1 LEIESERR
9 SFTVPRGSLK
19 TIQDCEDFLQ
29 GCLVLGTGG
38 GGSPETGM
46 RVLSKALADGVSLGW
61 VDADDIP
68 DEVWSVNPCGTGSI
82 APISDE
88 TLGQIEAMGLVDVMG
103 DDALIQAVRELE
115 NYLGVTFGCA
125 VSFEPGASN
134 TPDALVVGGR
144 LGIPVVDGDYAGR
157 AVPEDIQ
164 ATTHLYGKHIWPFTA
179 VDRWGNITIVKTCAN
194 PRIGERLGKHLA
206 LAAFGDAS
214 TAITPIPAR
223 EMKEVLVRGTLSK
236 CLAMGR
242 ARRQAL
248 ERGEDP
254 IDAIVE
260 SANGWRLFEGVVASK
275 DWEDRDGYMF
285 GTTHVRGTG
294 EYEGQKLDVWFK
306 NENHVSWLNGEP
318 WICSPDMVTFVR
330 ARTGEGI
337 TNTDIKQGDELVALG
352 IKGLEAF
359 RTEFGLNGCTGPRY
373 FGFDIEYRP
382 IEDLVVEVNCRGGA
396 NRT

>member
-1 LEIESERR
+1 
-9 SFTVPRGSLK
+9 VPRGGLK
-19 TIQDCEDFLQ
+19 TTQDCEDFLQ

-46 RVLSKALADGVSLGW
+46 RILSKALADGISLGW

-68 DEVWSVNPCGTGSI
+68 DEVWTVNPCGTGSI

-144 LGIPVVDGDYAGR
+144 LGILVVDGDYAGR

-223 EMKEVLVRGTLSK
+223 EMKEVLVRGTLTK
-236 CLAMGR
+236 CLEMGR

-248 ERGEDP
+248 ENGEDP
-254 IDAIVE
+254 VE
-260 SANGWRLFEGVVASK
+260 ALVEITGGWRLFEGIVTGK
-275 DWEDRDGYMF
+275 DWEDRDGYMY
-285 GTTHVRGTG
+285 GTTHVGGTG
-294 EYEGQKLDVWFK
+294 DYEEQTLDVWFK
-306 NENHVSWLNGEP
+306 NENHVSWLNGNP
-318 WICSPDMVTFVR
+318 WICSPDIVTFVR
-330 ARTGEGI
+330 SRSGEGI
-337 TNTDIKQGDELVALG
+337 TNADINEGDDVVALG

-359 RTEFGLNGCTGPRY
+359 RTDFGLNECTGPRY
-373 FGFDIEYRP
+373 FGFDIDYVP
-382 IEDLVVEVNCRGGA
+382 IEKLVGN
-396 NRT
+396 TQ

>member
-1 LEIESERR
+1 M
-9 SFTVPRGSLK
+9 PRGSLK
-19 TIQDCEDFLQ
+19 TIKDCEDLLQ

-38 GGSPETGM
+38 GGSPEMGM
-46 RVLSKALADGVSLGW
+46 RILKKALADGVSLGW

-68 DEVWSVNPCGTGSI
+68 DDVWSVNPCGTGSV
-82 APISDE
+82 APVSEE
-88 TLGQIEAMGLVDVMG
+88 TLKEIEAMGLVDVMG
-103 DDALIQAVRELE
+103 DDALIEAVKELE
-115 NYLGVTFGCA
+115 NYLGRSFGCVVA
-125 VSFEPGASN
+125 FEPGAGN

-157 AVPEDIQ
+157 AVPEDMQ

-223 EMKEVLVRGTLSK
+223 EMKEVLVRGTLTK

-254 IDAIVE
+254 IGAIVE
-260 SANGWRLFEGVVASK
+260 ITDGWRLFEGIVTGK

-294 EYEGQKLDVWFK
+294 EYEAQTLDVWFK

-337 TNTDIKQGDELVALG
+337 TNTDIKQGDDVVALG

-359 RTEFGLNGCTGPRY
+359 RTEFGLNECTGPRY
-373 FGFDIEYRP
+373 FGFDIYYRP
-382 IEDLVVEVNCRGGA
+382 IEELMAERS
-396 NRT
+396 